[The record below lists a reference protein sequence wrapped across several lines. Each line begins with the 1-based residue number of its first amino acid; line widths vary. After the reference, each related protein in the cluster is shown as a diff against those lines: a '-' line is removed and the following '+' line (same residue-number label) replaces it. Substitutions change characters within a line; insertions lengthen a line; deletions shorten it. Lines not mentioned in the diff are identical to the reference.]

1 MKKKLFILFPGG
13 FKPVHAAHIFLAEN
27 AYKTMS
33 EEYDPEIYFL
43 VSPKTRG
50 ELSTESTVR
59 FLRKVEERA
68 PYMHVSIPEDCLSPI
83 RHAYILTQTKAF
95 GDGCYCMLSSTKG
108 SDIKRARDFFRAFD
122 TFGKYYTEGV
132 EPILI
137 ESVSIPL
144 EFTSRDDEF
153 QYTPISSN
161 VLRMDLANDD
171 FENFFDG
178 YRLLVE
184 CRWVDGDDVKRYY
197 DDLRTD
203 MGVSVEEGIAI
214 QHLNEGGLGG
224 HIFHPYE
231 IDDMTF
237 ADLSELIIKLFCG
250 DITDVTEKIDGMNL
264 FASVDLDG
272 EAIFARNL
280 GHISEMPYRLKD
292 LANPD
297 NWRGGST
304 VSKAFRKGAETI
316 AKVFSNMGNTAVG
329 FFNVTDEQGNFIER
343 KWINVEIVDP
353 DNTNIIPYTKS
364 MVLFHDILV
373 AAESPDGIFWKDDE
387 NMQEDLEYLNSMSEG
402 KAKTDGKVILE
413 KNQKAE
419 EEVAPFL
426 NTLND
431 IRSDFELIETA
442 TVLDYKKAALI
453 KFISS
458 KFKKVDWEIL
468 DALGERWLGNKGK
481 SVYNLYWFKQRMDPE
496 TYGKMR
502 EFEKNE
508 LPALKKKI
516 IKPLELLFI
525 KIGNKIISKTKNLV
539 NAGSKNKVKKQIRK
553 QILDIIELIDK
564 NGTESDKDKLEQ
576 LLVKLD
582 QVKNTINASEG
593 IVFRYKNKMLKLTG
607 SFSIIS
613 AMNNIKYKK

>member
-1 MKKKLFILFPGG
+1 MKKKLHILFPGG
-13 FKPVHAAHIFLAEN
+13 FKPVHAAHVFLAEN
-27 AYKTMS
+27 AVKIMS
-33 EEYDPEIYFL
+33 QEYEPEVYFL
-43 VSPKTRG
+43 ISSKDRG
-50 ELSTESTVR
+50 SVSTESTIK
-59 FLRKVEERA
+59 FLRKITAQA
-68 PYMHVSIPEDCLSPI
+68 PYMHVSVPADCPSPI
-83 RHAYILTQTKAF
+83 RYAYILTQTKAF
-95 GDGCYCMLSSTKG
+95 GDGCYCLLSSTKG
-108 SDIKRARDFFRAFD
+108 SDMKRARDFFRLFD
-122 TFGKYYTEGV
+122 NFGKYHTEGV
-132 EPILI
+132 EPVLM
-137 ESVSIPL
+137 ETVSIPL
-144 EFTSRDDEF
+144 EFSSRTDEY
-153 QYTPISSN
+153 QHTPISSN

-203 MGVSVEEGIAI
+203 MGTSVEEGIAI

-224 HIFHPYE
+224 HISHPYE

-237 ADLSELIIKLFCG
+237 ADLSDLIIKLFCG

-292 LANPD
+292 LMNPD
-297 NWRGGST
+297 NWRGGSA
-304 VSKAFRKGAETI
+304 VSEAFRKGAETI
-316 AKVFSNMGNTAVG
+316 AKVFGNMGNTTVG
-329 FFNVTDEQGNFIER
+329 FFNVTDEQGNLIER
-343 KWINVEIVDP
+343 KWINAEIVDP

-387 NMQEDLEYLNSMSEG
+387 NIQEDLEYLNSMSEG
-402 KAKTDGKVILE
+402 KAKTDDKVILE
-413 KNQKAE
+413 KNQKAG

-426 NTLND
+426 NALND

-442 TVLDYKKAALI
+442 TILDYKKAALI
-453 KFISS
+453 KFIGS
-458 KFKKVDWEIL
+458 KFKKANLEIL
-468 DALGERWLGNKGK
+468 DTLGERWLGNKGK
-481 SVYNLYWFKQRMDPE
+481 SIYNLYWFKQRMDPE
-496 TYGKMR
+496 TYEKMR

-516 IKPLELLFI
+516 VKPLELLFI

-539 NAGSKNKVKKQIRK
+539 NAGSEDKVEKQIRK
-553 QILDIIELIDK
+553 QILDIIELTDK

-593 IVFRYKNKMLKLTG
+593 LVFRYKNKMLKLTG

-613 AMNNIKYKK
+613 AMNNIRYKK